1 MNTSPPNARLGGG
14 GGAMASGS
22 ALILQ
27 RLQQEQMLREHLLAT
42 DREHQRQQDLAQ
54 LLSVARGGTS
64 LSESG
69 GGVSQLLLQ
78 RLQQL
83 RGEAMRS
90 SNRAISPTTSAAA
103 ASSSSLPASARATA
117 HLKAAAAA
125 AAAFKST
132 TSLGSASTAS
142 LTSSSNDTVGAWSI
156 TSAGIMG
163 RLAAEGHGSGM
174 ATAIPATSITTSDI
188 ALLGKKK
195 FQKKPK
201 DQPTRALSAYNIF
214 FKEERQRILNRL
226 PCPIAASSAE
236 GGDGGCTDSAHS
248 TEAAVVVA
256 EDRNQRKK
264 NPHGKI
270 SFESLA
276 KAIGRKWQSLSSEE
290 VQYYK
295 RKSEEDKER
304 YKQEMDAYLSKK
316 RSAAAAAS
324 AAQCPDAAAMDGD
337 QEGLSSSEQLS
348 VKRLRTEE

>member
-1 MNTSPPNARLGGG
+1 
-14 GGAMASGS
+14 MASGS
-22 ALILQ
+22 ALMLQ
-27 RLQQEQMLREHLLAT
+27 RLQQEQMVREHLLAT
-42 DREHQRQQDLAQ
+42 EREHQRQQDLAQ

-103 ASSSSLPASARATA
+103 SSSSLPASARATA

-156 TSAGIMG
+156 TSAGILG

-174 ATAIPATSITTSDI
+174 TAAIPATSITTSDI

-226 PCPIAASSAE
+226 PGPNAAASAE
-236 GGDGGCTDSAHS
+236 GGDGGCTDSAHPM
-248 TEAAVVVA
+248 EAAVVVA
-256 EDRNQRKK
+256 EDRSQRKK

-316 RSAAAAAS
+316 RSAAAAAAA

-337 QEGLSSSEQLS
+337 QEGLSSSEQSS